1 MTEQASTSSTERRT
15 RRQLLA
21 GGTGALAAVLAA
33 QAIARPAPAAADNG
47 GNVILG
53 QANTET
59 SATQISNTADGTAV
73 LQCVATGLG
82 TGVTGLSDSGDG
94 VFGNSPSGA
103 GVSGLSTK
111 GNGVFGGSTHGTG
124 VRGEGTVG
132 VHGVGSGNG
141 TGCKAVAGAVPR
153 WQGSA
158 ALGQR

>member
-1 MTEQASTSSTERRT
+1 MTGATTTGQRTARSTERRT

-53 QANTET
+53 QVNTET

-73 LQCVATGLG
+73 LQCVA
-82 TGVTGLSDSGDG
+82 TGLSDSGDG